1 MAENREIIKVIV
13 QGAKKSEKQ
22 LKGVNARLMSMAKKA
37 GLAAGAYFGARGLI
51 AGFNALTEQGSKLQ
65 SVSKAFGNMS
75 TQSGLTANALQKFRK
90 ATNNTVDDVTLS
102 QIHPVLDKRNKVIQ
116 EPNAFD
122 INTSIQRCLVKAIA
136 LHGLGLGV
144 YAGEDLPDLPA
155 GNSQHTPK
163 PMPIKPPQANNIPP
177 KPAESTNGKV
187 VGGVQMEFGKY
198 SGFYVSQIDNVG
210 YLNYLTDKDGTHK
223 LQEFLAK
230 GNWPDNYCND
240 IMEAAGKQLFKLQN
254 PGIEIEKSPVGV
266 GFTQKD
272 VKAEEYNQEEP
283 ETFEKKNKID
293 DEIPF

>member
-1 MAENREIIKVIV
+1 MKNEIVKDYANNFATLCSIDVSGNLKEIV
-13 QGAKKSEKQ
+13 HNNGLRLTYLSWPYAVKQ
-22 LKGVNARLMSMAKKA
+22 LRMVCPGSRWDVVRFANGNGVSLPY
-37 GLAAGAYFGARGLI
+37 LATKTGYYV
-51 AGFNALTEQGSKLQ
+51 EV
-65 SVSKAFGNMS
+65 SV
-75 TQSGLTANALQKFRK
+75 
-90 ATNNTVDDVTLS
+90 TVDDLTLS

-116 EPNAFD
+116 EPDAFD

-163 PMPIKPPQANNIPP
+163 PMPIKPPQANNIQP

-187 VGGVQMEFGKY
+187 VSGVQMEFGKY

-254 PGIEIEKSPVGV
+254 PGMEIEKSPVGV

>member
-1 MAENREIIKVIV
+1 MKNEIVKDYANNFATLCSIDVSGNLKEIV
-13 QGAKKSEKQ
+13 HNNGLRLTYLSWPYAVKQ
-22 LKGVNARLMSMAKKA
+22 LRMVCPGSRWDVVRFDNGNGVREPY
-37 GLAAGAYFGARGLI
+37 LATKTGYYVEVA
-51 AGFNALTEQGSKLQ
+51 
-65 SVSKAFGNMS
+65 V
-75 TQSGLTANALQKFRK
+75 
-90 ATNNTVDDVTLS
+90 TVDDVTLS

-163 PMPIKPPQANNIPP
+163 PMPIKPPQANNMPS
-177 KPAESTNGKV
+177 KPAESTNGEV
-187 VGGVQMEFGKY
+187 VSGVQMEFGKY

-254 PGIEIEKSPVGV
+254 PGMEIEKSPVGV